1 MSKDKPDTQNDD
13 LHGWGPMLDQ
23 LGKRVEI
30 ARSMGGEEKL
40 AKHRAR
46 GALNA
51 RERIEALLDPGSF
64 RELGTLTATLV
75 GPGEKPAPADA
86 FPAGYGRI
94 EGRPVL
100 VGAEDFTVMGG
111 SIGLAA
117 ADKRY
122 RLCQLA
128 AQERVPLLFV
138 LEGAGH
144 RMTNA
149 LKGHGRTPNDLQ
161 GLIDL
166 AGIVPTVCIVL
177 GASAGHG
184 ALAAPMMDFAVMSE
198 GAALFTAGPPLVE
211 AATGEKIDKHDLGG
225 PDVHVKNSGVVQNR
239 APDDAAA
246 LAQARQYLRYFP
258 SSAYEPAPQDGTLE
272 ETPDRRLDEILALI
286 PPDSRKP
293 YKMKKVLELLVDEG
307 TLFEV
312 QPQFGSALITALGF
326 VGGQAVALVAN
337 EPSAKAGALD
347 SDAGV
352 KGARFIE
359 IAGAFHLPLVF
370 LADNPGV
377 QAGSKAERE
386 GALRAAAR
394 LFAAQ
399 RRLSSPKFHVTVRKA
414 FGFGSSVMAM
424 NPFDGQT
431 FSVAF
436 PGATL
441 GAMPAGSGG
450 RAAKADDDEQ
460 AALDAQQLGGPYA
473 VASSL
478 GFDEIIDPR
487 ELRNWVLEGL
497 RVSAGRRAAPCA
509 PVERRGY
516 LP

>member
-1 MSKDKPDTQNDD
+1 MSDEQRESTPDE
-13 LHGWGPMLDQ
+13 LHGWGPSLEH
-23 LGKRVEI
+23 LGKRVEV
-30 ARSMGGEEKL
+30 ARAMGGPEKL
-40 AKHRAR
+40 EKRRAN
-46 GALNA
+46 GLLNA
-51 RERIEALLDPGSF
+51 RERIEQLLDPGSF
-64 RELGTLTATLV
+64 REVGTLTATVV
-75 GPGEKPAPADA
+75 GEGERPAPADA
-86 FPAGYGRI
+86 FPAGFGRI

-122 RLCQLA
+122 RLTQLA
-128 AQERVPLLFV
+128 KQERVPLLFI

-166 AGIVPTVCIVL
+166 SGIVPTACIVL

-211 AATGEKIDKHDLGG
+211 AATGEKIEKHDLGG
-225 PDVHVKNSGVVQNR
+225 PDVHVKRSGVVHNR
-239 APDDAAA
+239 AADDAAA
-246 LAQARQYLRYFP
+246 LAMARQYLHYFP
-258 SSAYEPAPQDGTLE
+258 SSAFEPPPRREAGGNTGE
-272 ETPDRRLDEILALI
+272 RRLDEILALI
-286 PPDSRKP
+286 PPDDRKP
-293 YKMKKVLELLVDEG
+293 YKMKRVLECLVDEG
-307 TLFEV
+307 TFFEV
-312 QPQFGSALITALGF
+312 QPQFGTALITGLGF
-326 VGGQAVALVAN
+326 IGGEAVALVAN
-337 EPSAKAGALD
+337 EPMAKAGALD
-347 SDAGV
+347 SDAGE

-359 IAGAFHLPLVF
+359 VAGAFHLPVVF

-399 RRLSSPKFHVTVRKA
+399 RRLTTPKFHVTVRKA

-424 NPFDGQT
+424 NPFDAQT

-441 GAMPAGSGG
+441 GAMPAASGG
-450 RAAKADDDEQ
+450 RAAKAGANEQ
-460 AALDAQQLGGPYA
+460 EALDALQLGGPWS
-473 VASSL
+473 VASTL

-487 ELRNWVLEGL
+487 ELRNWVLDGL
-497 RVSAGRRAAPCA
+497 RITAARRAAVRA
-509 PVERRGY
+509 PVERGGY